1 MTDLLWPIILVVNAV
16 VIILLGVIFVWKTY
30 KDRKEG
36 LSLQDERS
44 RQISGKAALGSFW
57 ISYAYML
64 SILLWIIFG
73 DELLALPEFDV
84 GWTVVSVM
92 LVSSISYAL
101 LRWYY
106 NRRGEA
112 L

>member
-1 MTDLLWPIILVVNAV
+1 MSEFLWAIILVVNAA

-44 RQISGKAALGSFW
+44 RQISGKAAMGSFW

-73 DELLALPEFDV
+73 NELLALPEFDV

-92 LVSSISYAL
+92 LVSSISYSL